1 MSDPHL
7 LERSMR
13 QSAPTAFD
21 GSSRTYG
28 PFDFQIHDPADV
40 VVELREIG
48 SDLWIPTDARTVT
61 KGAAEPDYFTITFDA
76 LPPAGHEFRVRGKR
90 VHERSTT
97 LSTGKSLNLD
107 ALSREQLQIAM
118 VLQELRRDVDWAE
131 LEVPQQV
138 ALVQELATGWLNELR
153 QKVPIATQAADQAQS
168 ARQTAE
174 ELATA
179 MAQLRSVYEGYVEL
193 ARKYADSE
201 GQEPGGPGTRS
212 AKEWAEV
219 SGQNAQGHARNI
231 GVEPVGDIASTDVQA
246 ALAELDSEKANL
258 QQVNEAVTTLGQSKA
273 DLEGADFSGAV
284 NVPQLHATQH
294 TDGGVSIHDR
304 QDAQPYWAF
313 YAFDGVLRAFVSGVG
328 DIIQIAKT
336 KVMTVLGNFS
346 VTGHL
351 TTSGG
356 MAVSSDAAGTHATI
370 TLKDDESPN
379 GQKHIHANSNLVGFL
394 GGDGSWK
401 FYVTEAG
408 ALWCAQ
414 LGDINT
420 RIETR
425 AQAWAATRAGAG
437 AQVQHNSG
445 VNEFARI
452 DMYSGGTTDLPA
464 PWVMTGMRVYRLRN
478 DNYDQ
483 HHIYP
488 RGVWL
493 RNQ

>member
-7 LERSMR
+7 LERSTR

-48 SDLWIPTDARTVT
+48 ADLWILTDARTVT

-76 LPPAGHEFRVRGKR
+76 IHPASHEFRVRGKR
-90 VHERSTT
+90 VHERTT
-97 LSTGKSLNLD
+97 SLSTGKSLNLD
-107 ALSREQLQIAM
+107 ALSREQQQIAM

-138 ALVQELATGWLNELR
+138 ALVQALATGWLNELR
-153 QKVPIATQAADQAQS
+153 RDVPIATGAAERAES
-168 ARQTAE
+168 ARQSAE
-174 ELATA
+174 VLATA
-179 MAQLRSVYEGYVEL
+179 MAQLRGLYEGYVEL
-193 ARKYADSE
+193 ARKFADSE

-212 AKEWAEV
+212 AKEWALV

-231 GVEPVGDIASTDVQA
+231 GVEPVGDIASTNVQD

-258 QQVNEAVTTLGQSKA
+258 EQVNEAVTTLGQSKA
-273 DLEGADFSGAV
+273 DLTGAAFTGAV
-284 NVPQLHATQH
+284 TALHLETPSSPSA
-294 TDGGVSIHDR
+294 GVSIGDR
-304 QDAQPYWAF
+304 VAEEPTWVW
-313 YAFDGVLRAFVSGVG
+313 YAHGGVLRAFVHGVG

-336 KVMTVLGNFS
+336 KVMTVLGDLHASGNVFA
-346 VTGHL
+346 GHRVVVGEGKDQ
-351 TTSGG
+351 SWIN
-356 MAVSSDAAGTHATI
+356 MI
-370 TLKDDESPN
+370 DDESPN
-379 GQKHIHANSNLVGFL
+379 GLKYIHANGNLIGFV

-414 LGDINT
+414 LGDINS
-420 RIETR
+420 RIESR
-425 AQAWAATRAGAG
+425 ASAWAATRAGAG

-445 VNEFARI
+445 VQEFARI
-452 DMYSGGTTDLPA
+452 DINSGGTTDLPA
-464 PWVMTGMRVYRLRN
+464 PWVMTGIRIYRRQT
-478 DNYDQ
+478 DNYSD
-483 HHIYP
+483 HHLYP